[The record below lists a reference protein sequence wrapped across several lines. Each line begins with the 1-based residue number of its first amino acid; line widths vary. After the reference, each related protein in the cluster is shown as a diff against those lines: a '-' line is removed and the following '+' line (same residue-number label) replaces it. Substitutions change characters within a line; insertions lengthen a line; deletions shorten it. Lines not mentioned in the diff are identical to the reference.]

1 VAKSLIIVSGENEKV
16 YAELLLSLVT
26 LIDDDK
32 ENGKVVGIK
41 DGSVN
46 ATIWSEKIYEDNNP
60 QMTSSSKI
68 VFLGKSKSTEFILPN
83 IKFNEEL
90 KKYGI
95 FMGCTGNKYVIYTDA
110 NILINNKTLYDEFF
124 DLYKNLVDKFDDTVA
139 DSSVVKKARHTDDLG
154 TAIGKGVEN
163 VVGLVGNLFN
173 IFSGEHKEI
182 ELKGTDAFD
191 IGAKIEAGKAIPDQ
205 MFRFII
211 LSLYLNDLYKFM
223 EN

>member
-1 VAKSLIIVSGENEKV
+1 MAKSLIIVSGENEKV

-60 QMTSSSKI
+60 QMTSSTKI

-95 FMGCTGNKYVIYTDA
+95 LWAARVI
-110 NILINNKTLYDEFF
+110 
-124 DLYKNLVDKFDDTVA
+124 
-139 DSSVVKKARHTDDLG
+139 SM
-154 TAIGKGVEN
+154 
-163 VVGLVGNLFN
+163 LF
-173 IFSGEHKEI
+173 I
-182 ELKGTDAFD
+182 
-191 IGAKIEAGKAIPDQ
+191 Q
-205 MFRFII
+205 MQTF
-211 LSLYLNDLYKFM
+211 
-223 EN
+223 